1 MREVIESITR
11 RPLRSLATA
20 FGVYWGILMLT
31 VLLGGGR
38 GLRNGIEKMFAGD
51 AVNSVWAFTGVTSES
66 FEGLG
71 AGRYIQLRED
81 DIQAVIRSVDA
92 LNNVSPRTQ
101 APALPIVH
109 GTRNASLPL
118 FGVYPAYAVIEKTTA
133 IRGRLLNQL
142 DLERRRKVIMI
153 GDHARPLLFGN
164 DNPVGRSVS
173 IGGIDFRVIGEF
185 ADPGQGDEARRVYMP
200 YTTLA
205 ETFDAS
211 KKVDVMVATL
221 KPGRSTDAARES
233 LARLLSR
240 RHRFSV
246 TDHSAF
252 DAWFME
258 KEYRRVASLMTGID
272 WAILVVSLGTLLS
285 GMVGVSNIL
294 FVSVRE
300 RAKELGLRRA
310 LGATSTSILLL
321 VLAEAL
327 VLAMLSGGLG
337 LASGVGLVQLGQAP
351 ELGSDF
357 FINPSIDMRAA
368 LLAFALLVVTALI
381 AGFFPA
387 REAAR
392 MRPIDALRRE

>member
-1 MREVIESITR
+1 MREVLESIAR

-31 VLLGGGR
+31 VLLGGGK

-51 AVNSVWAFTGVTSES
+51 AVNSVWAFTGRTSEP

-71 AGRYIQLRED
+71 SGRQIRLRED
-81 DIQAVIRSVDA
+81 DVEAVIRSVDA
-92 LNNVSPRTQ
+92 LENVSPRTQ
-101 APALPIVH
+101 VPALPIVH
-109 GTRNASLPL
+109 GTRNATLP
-118 FGVYPAYAVIEKTTA
+118 FYAVYPAYAVTEKTTA
-133 IRGRLLNQL
+133 IHGRLLNQL
-142 DLERRRKVIMI
+142 DLDRRRKVIVI
-153 GDHARPLLFGN
+153 GDKATPLLFGN
-164 DNPVGRSVS
+164 DNPVGKIVT
-173 IGGIDFRVIGEF
+173 IGGLEFRVVGEF
-185 ADPGQGDEARRVYMP
+185 EDPGQGDEGRRVYMP

-211 KKVDVMVATL
+211 RKVDVMVGTL
-221 KPGRSTDAARES
+221 KRGYTPEAAREA
-233 LARLLSR
+233 LARLLAR
-240 RHRFSV
+240 RHRFAIH
-246 TDHSAF
+246 DHAAF
-252 DAWFME
+252 DAWFAE
-258 KEYRRVASLMTGID
+258 REYRRVESLMTGID
-272 WAILVVSLGTLLS
+272 WAILLVSLGTLLS

-310 LGATSTSILLL
+310 LGATSFSILLL

-327 VLAMLSGGLG
+327 MLALVSGGLG
-337 LASGVGLVQLGQAP
+337 LASGMGLVRLAQSP
-351 ELGSDF
+351 ELGSELF
-357 FINPSIDMRAA
+357 VNPSVDLRAA
-368 LLAFALLVVTALI
+368 LLALAMLVATALV